1 MLRSD
6 GLQITPEILM
16 LGLDLAEAFHCYL
29 AKGET
34 NTDLRHAQH
43 RSAHF
48 CPVSVMQPTPAV
60 IPADLKNA
68 LKAECLTEAFRSI
81 PPGKQNFIIR
91 RIDDAVKPETRE
103 RRQSSKS
110 QLNDSH
116 GPGAPHHPTVLCTL
130 KSTTCI

>member
-1 MLRSD
+1 MPVAQAFGRQW
-6 GLQITPEILM
+6 LQAI
-16 LGLDLAEAFHCYL
+16 G
-29 AKGET
+29 G
-34 NTDLRHAQH
+34 LRHAQH

-48 CPVSVMQPTPAV
+48 CPVSVMQPSPAV
-60 IPADLKNA
+60 IPADLMSA

-91 RIDDAVKPETRE
+91 RIDDAAKPETRE

-130 KSTTCI
+130 KSTICV

>member
-48 CPVSVMQPTPAV
+48 CPVSVMQPSPVV
-60 IPADLKNA
+60 IPADLMSA

-81 PPGKQNFIIR
+81 PTGKQNFNIR
-91 RIDDAVKPETRE
+91 RVDDAVKPETRG
-103 RRQSSKS
+103 RGQSSKS
-110 QLNDSH
+110 HLNDSH
-116 GPGAPHHPTVLCTL
+116 GPSAPRHPTVLCTL
-130 KSTTCI
+130 ESTICV